1 MARHEHLA
9 LWALAAGEL
18 DADERSR
25 VEAHVGV
32 CAECARALAQVRRSR
47 AALHDARGVTP
58 VVQMDAVGER
68 LREEAARR
76 LERPHPGARW
86 PRAVGLAGACAAMLA
101 LWWLR
106 VPAGDGG
113 NGVAMVTERPNR
125 VTGPQSE
132 SAGADTA
139 RAALEHGATG
149 AAPLIHA
156 SPSSVALREPAQSG
170 VETTADVEPAHGSPG
185 GAMPSGSIA
194 TAPTHQGPMP
204 AAPRDAVQ
212 ERVTLVEAE
221 RVATLGAVLRD
232 SGGQERA
239 LEPGMRLQPGTAVR
253 TPARASA
260 VLRLP
265 DASRVRLSEG
275 SEVELSRSEP
285 RDVHLIVKEG
295 RLSVEASHV
304 ARHGFLVEAAGLRV
318 SVVGTVFTVE
328 RTKDGAA
335 VAVAEGQVRVETE
348 GQPPRQVG
356 PGERVEFHV
365 ETHALRQRKV
375 SKPDLRAFGDLR
387 APAIAA
393 PSRPSRPAV
402 PQPARPR
409 SPEAPAETPPT
420 SPGAMAAVT
429 PGPLVAPEEA
439 PMPEPAPPPA
449 HALAPV
455 GAAGS
460 SAMAFPA
467 AEDPAQEFAPYPA
480 PSVNPPSPTT
490 PKTPVDSPPETVA
503 KQAPTKREPL
513 IPPALVSGNADERF
527 LGYARLQ
534 VNSRR
539 CESFLLGLEEI
550 AERSRRAAHREQAR
564 YLRARCFEEK
574 LESHRAREEYRQYL
588 QEFPRGR
595 YIKEARTAL
604 LP

>member
-25 VEAHVGV
+25 VEAHVEV
-32 CAECARALAQVRRSR
+32 CAECARVLEQVRRSR
-47 AALHDARGVTP
+47 ATLHDARGVTP
-58 VVQMDAVGER
+58 VVPMDAVGER

-76 LERPHPGARW
+76 LERPRPGARW
-86 PRAVGLAGACAAMLA
+86 PWAVGLAGACAAMLA
-101 LWWLR
+101 LLWLR

-113 NGVAMVTERPNR
+113 NGVAMVAERPNR

-139 RAALEHGATG
+139 LKHGATG
-149 AAPLIHA
+149 AAPLVHA
-156 SPSSVALREPAQSG
+156 SPSGVAHRESTQPG
-170 VETTADVEPAHGSPG
+170 VEATADMKQAQGSPG

-212 ERVTLVEAE
+212 ERVTLVETE
-221 RVATLGAVLRD
+221 RVATSGAVLRD

-253 TPARASA
+253 TSARASA

-275 SEVELSRSEP
+275 SEVELSRAEP

-335 VAVAEGQVRVETE
+335 VAVAEGQVRVEAE
-348 GQPPRQVG
+348 GQPTRQVG
-356 PGERVEFHV
+356 PGERVEFHAK
-365 ETHALRQRKV
+365 EHALRQRKV
-375 SKPDLRAFGDLR
+375 SKPDLRAFGVLR
-387 APAIAA
+387 APAITA

-420 SPGAMAAVT
+420 SPGAVAAVT
-429 PGPLVAPEEA
+429 PGPLAAPEEA

-449 HALAPV
+449 NALASV

-460 SAMAFPA
+460 SSMAFPA
-467 AEDPAQEFAPYPA
+467 AEDPPQEFAPYPA

-490 PKTPVDSPPETVA
+490 PKAPVDSPPETVV
-503 KQAPTKREPL
+503 KQAPKKREPL

-539 CESFLLGLEEI
+539 CESFLVGLEEI

-595 YIKEARTAL
+595 YVKEARTAL